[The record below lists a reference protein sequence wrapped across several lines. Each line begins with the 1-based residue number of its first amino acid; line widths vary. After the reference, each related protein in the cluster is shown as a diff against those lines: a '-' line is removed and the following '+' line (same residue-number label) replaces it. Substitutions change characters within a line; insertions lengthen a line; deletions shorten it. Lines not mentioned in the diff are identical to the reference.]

1 MVDHNLI
8 SPVAFELKY
17 HLLSLLLYD
26 DPFISFLR
34 SNHSERISVCFSI
47 NHSVDLLILSNN

>member
-1 MVDHNLI
+1 MVDHNGIL
-8 SPVAFELKY
+8 PVAFELKY

-26 DPFISFLR
+26 DLFISFLR

-47 NHSVDLLILSNN
+47 NSVDLLIISNN